1 MANIPFTVSA
11 RTARLIGRENVAN
24 AEGALIELVKNCYD
38 ADSENVIILLD
49 NYNSTILIIDTGD
62 GMDKKIIT
70 EQWMTIGT
78 DDKLYNAITKSGR
91 IKSGAKGIGRF
102 ALDRLGEKCSM
113 ITFKKKNIENGF
125 KWDVDWNRFEEK
137 DKDGRNVKINEVF
150 AEISEITDS
159 GYFEQLKKHV
169 SNKNVISI
177 LNRINNRKGINNGT
191 ALIIKNLRDDWND
204 LRISKVFQTLEL
216 LNPPEGL
223 NKIQIWLLSSE
234 EPKKYGLVD
243 NDEFRDYDY
252 RLKATYKKDLKINSD
267 YIIDIDIHRN
277 EFDYNLIDGRLFDYE
292 EMKKFPFDKKTF
304 KKEEFQ
310 IQRSFNELIKGYTDR
325 QNILKNIGDF
335 EFVFYFLKN
344 TITGDDNREKYH
356 YKEFLG
362 NRGKWIEK
370 FGGIKLYRD
379 DFRVRPYGEIG
390 TQAYDWLMLGERFS
404 QNPAGFARR
413 GSRVRPNQV
422 AGAIKFSRID
432 SAYLDDQSNREGI
445 PASETFEV
453 FKNLILGIIK
463 VQEDDRSTIGY
474 NLNRLYDDLN
484 ETEKTIT
491 ESENIADEE
500 DVENESPD
508 DTKRKNKTL
517 KKGVKAISKKLE
529 EKEDELAT
537 SRAMASAGIMIASF
551 SHEFHGIKN
560 NLTSRIFLLKRKL
573 FNVISENTL
582 INSEQ
587 GIRLTNEIDKL
598 YQQDQKLKQWID
610 FAIGLT
616 KKDRRKNKKINLID
630 YFSIFREVWNNNLFK
645 QRNIDFSFDFE
656 GQSKELFKTKISELD
671 LDTIFDNLI
680 TNSIEAFQ
688 RNGVIGERKIRI
700 HLIIENKEIRVK
712 YRDNGPGVLK
722 TYSNINDIFKPFE
735 TSKTDDLGNQIG
747 TGLGMWLVKSAVDS
761 NKGKVILYRPKNGFE
776 IDFWFKKID

>member
-1 MANIPFTVSA
+1 MTQIPFTVSA

-62 GMDKKIIT
+62 GMDKTIIT

-113 ITFKKKNIENGF
+113 ITFTKKNIEKGY
-125 KWDVDWNRFEEK
+125 KWDVDWNRFEK
-137 DKDGRNVKINEVF
+137 KGKDGRNVKINEVF

-159 GYFEQLKKHV
+159 GYFEQLKEHV
-169 SNKNVISI
+169 SNTKVISI
-177 LNRINNRKGINNGT
+177 LNRIKNRKGINNGT

-223 NKIQIWLLSSE
+223 NKIKIWLLSSE
-234 EPKKYGLVD
+234 EPDKYGLVD

-252 RLKATYKKDLKINSD
+252 KLKATYKKDLRKNSD

-277 EFDYNLIDGRLFDYE
+277 EFDYNLIDRRLFNYE
-292 EMKKFPFDKKTF
+292 EMQKFPFDRRTF

-310 IQRSFNELIKGYTDR
+310 IQRSFAELIKGYTDNK
-325 QNILKNIGDF
+325 NILKNIGDF
-335 EFVFYFLKN
+335 EFTFYFLKN

-390 TQAYDWLMLGERFS
+390 TQAYDWLLLGERFS

-432 SAYLDDQSNREGI
+432 NPFLDDQSNREGI
-445 PASETFEV
+445 PTSETFEV

-474 NLNRLYDDLN
+474 NLNKLYDELN
-484 ETEKTIT
+484 ETEKSIT
-491 ESENIADEE
+491 ESENLADEE
-500 DVENESPD
+500 DVEDESPD
-508 DTKRKNKTL
+508 DTKKKNRTL
-517 KKGVKAISKKLE
+517 KKGVKAITKKLE

-573 FNVISENTL
+573 HKVISEDAL
-582 INSEQ
+582 INSDQ
-587 GIRLTNEIDKL
+587 GIKLTYEIDKI

-616 KKDRRKNKKINLID
+616 KRDRRKNKKINLID
-630 YFSIFREVWNNNLFK
+630 YFSNFREVWINNLFK
-645 QRNIDFSFDFE
+645 ERDIDFSFDFE
-656 GQSKELFKTKISELD
+656 GQPKELFITKISELD

-688 RNGVIGERKIRI
+688 RNGATGERKIRI
-700 HLIIENKEIRVK
+700 ILHLENKVIRIR
-712 YRDNGPGVLK
+712 YYDNGPGVIEAY
-722 TYSNINDIFKPFE
+722 TNINDIFKPFE
-735 TSKTDDLGNQIG
+735 TSKTDDLGNPIG
-747 TGLGMWLVKSAVDS
+747 TGLGMWLVKSTVDS
-761 NKGKVILYRPKNGFE
+761 NKGKVMINRPKKGFE
-776 IDFWFKKID
+776 IDFWFKKLD

>member
-1 MANIPFTVSA
+1 MTQIPFTVSA

-113 ITFKKKNIENGF
+113 ITFTKKNIEKGY

-137 DKDGRNVKINEVF
+137 GKDGRNVKINEVF

-159 GYFEQLKKHV
+159 GYFEQLKEHV
-169 SNKNVISI
+169 SNKKVISI
-177 LNRINNRKGINNGT
+177 LNRIRNRKDINNGT
-191 ALIIKNLRDDWND
+191 ALIIRNLRDDWND

-223 NKIQIWLLSSE
+223 NKIKIWLLSSE
-234 EPKKYGLVD
+234 EPDKYGLVD

-252 RLKATYKKDLKINSD
+252 KLKATYKKDLRKNSN
-267 YIIDIDIHRN
+267 YIVDIDIHRN
-277 EFDYNLIDGRLFDYE
+277 EFDYNLIDRRLFNYE
-292 EMKKFPFDKKTF
+292 EMQKFPFDRKTF

-310 IQRSFNELIKGYTDR
+310 IQRSFAELIKGYTDKK
-325 QNILKNIGDF
+325 NILKNIGDF
-335 EFVFYFLKN
+335 EFTFYFLKN

-432 SAYLDDQSNREGI
+432 NPFLDDQSNREGI
-445 PASETFEV
+445 PTSETFEV

-474 NLNRLYDDLN
+474 NLNKLYDELN
-484 ETEKTIT
+484 ETEKTIS
-491 ESENIADEE
+491 ESENLADEE

-508 DTKRKNKTL
+508 DTKKKNKTL
-517 KKGVKAISKKLE
+517 KKGVKAITKKLE

-573 FNVISENTL
+573 FYVINENTL

-587 GIRLTNEIDKL
+587 GIKLLSEIDKL
-598 YQQDQKLKQWID
+598 YKQDQKLKQWID
-610 FAIGLT
+610 LAIGLT
-616 KKDRRKNKKINLID
+616 KKDRRKNKEINLID
-630 YFSIFREVWNNNLFK
+630 YFSNFREVWDSNLFK
-645 QRNIDFSFDFE
+645 ERDIEFSFDFE
-656 GQSKELFKTKISELD
+656 GQTKELFIAKISELD

-688 RNGVIGERKIRI
+688 RNGVNGIRKIWI
-700 HLIIENKEIRVK
+700 QLLIENKEIRIT
-712 YRDNGPGVLK
+712 YHDNGPGVLK
-722 TYSNINDIFKPFE
+722 TYANITDIFKPFE
-735 TSKTDDLGNQIG
+735 TSKTDDLGNPIG
-747 TGLGMWLVKSAVDS
+747 TGLGMWLVKSTVDS
-761 NKGKVILYRPKNGFE
+761 NKGKVILYRPKKGFE